1 MAWLRLY
8 RGRAGPHQVVD
19 WKAVNGPIFG
29 PFSHFQRNRRGEI
42 QFDEQGTF
50 VLRMV
55 DGFVYYGGMYY
66 AEWDVFDE
74 PPAEWER
81 EFIVSYAADLARLPI
96 APRLMASANSG
107 NSTTLRTLRKGNGR
121 NGKSKDATGS
131 RGPDGTYSCGDLG
144 E

>member
-19 WKAVNGPIFG
+19 WKAVSGPIFG
-29 PFSHFQRNRRGEI
+29 PFSHFQRNHHGDI
-42 QFDEQGTF
+42 QFDEQGTC
-50 VLRMV
+50 VLRIV

-81 EFIVSYAADLARLPI
+81 EFIVSYAADLARLPV
-96 APRLMASANSG
+96 AARSVASG
-107 NSTTLRTLRKGNGR
+107 NSGKSTTLQTLRKGNGR
-121 NGKSKDATGS
+121 HGRSKNSTGS
-131 RGPDGTYSCGDLG
+131 RDSHGTHSCGDLG
-144 E
+144 K